1 MRVKPQSTY
10 AQLTLM
16 FGLLLLINFL
26 VIVFFLRQLTINPAA
41 TQIGKTLYSQIST
54 LNPLIIN
61 KTIIEAEHILNNN
74 HLSSQIT
81 LKDKPLARA
90 LPDYKFYR
98 TLTQVLKTGSIQDVL
113 LQETDNGST
122 IWLKPQ
128 WLKDYWI
135 GIGFQP
141 FVNQVSQ
148 FFLYLVVILLA
159 LSLLAAYLF
168 SRYMLKPF
176 RELAQMAKD
185 IVEQENTNKS
195 IKLSGTHE
203 VKEIAG
209 LVKSSAEKIQKLN
222 KDKELLL
229 AGVSHDLRT
238 PLARMRLQAEF
249 LPTGENQKL
258 LIQEIEEMDKII
270 GDFVSYVR
278 SGTSEALTKFN
289 LDTLILATIEKMH
302 PYQNL
307 FDYSAKNHAL
317 EVIIKPLSFKRML
330 INIYD
335 NAIKY
340 GKPPIKIW
348 AEKQENCIN
357 IFILDNGN
365 GLTKE
370 QLATIFE
377 PFVQVHSSDNIQGSG
392 LGLSIVKKLAEQNN
406 ATVLATN
413 HQTGGLLISISL
425 RVFKTSEK

>member
-10 AQLTLM
+10 TQLTLM
-16 FGLLLLINFL
+16 FGVLLLINFL

-41 TQIGKTLYSQIST
+41 TQIGKTLYSQIKT
-54 LNPLIIN
+54 LKPLLIN
-61 KTIIEAEHILNNN
+61 KTIIEARHILKNN

-81 LKDKPLARA
+81 LKDTPIART

-113 LQETDNGST
+113 LEDTSDVST

-135 GIGFQP
+135 GFGFQP
-141 FVNQVSQ
+141 FVAHVSQ
-148 FFLYLVVILLA
+148 FFLYLVVILLL
-159 LSLLAAYLF
+159 LSLLAAYFF

-195 IKLSGTHE
+195 IKFSGTQE

-249 LPTGENQKL
+249 LPEDESQKL
-258 LIQEIEEMDKII
+258 FIQEIEEMDEII

-278 SGTSEALTKFN
+278 SGTIETLTKIN
-289 LDTLILATIEKMH
+289 LNNLILETIEKMH
-302 PYQNL
+302 PHQNL
-307 FDYSAKNHAL
+307 FDYSAKNHLL
-317 EVIIKPLSFKRML
+317 EVAIKPVSFKRML
-330 INIYD
+330 SNIYD

-348 AEKQENCIN
+348 TEKQDKYIN
-357 IFILDNGN
+357 IFILDHGN
-365 GLTKE
+365 GLTKK
-370 QLATIFE
+370 QLVTVFD
-377 PFVQVHSSDNIQGSG
+377 PFVQAHSSENAHGSG

-406 ATVLATN
+406 ATVIATN
-413 HQTGGLLISISL
+413 HQTGGLMITIILQS
-425 RVFKTSEK
+425 